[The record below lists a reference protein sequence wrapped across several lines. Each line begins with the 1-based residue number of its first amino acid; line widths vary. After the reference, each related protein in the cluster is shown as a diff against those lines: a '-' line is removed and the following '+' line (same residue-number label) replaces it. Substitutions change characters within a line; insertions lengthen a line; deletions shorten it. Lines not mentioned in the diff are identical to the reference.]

1 MKETAGIDHAIVD
14 TSLTTTTEQSILVSD
29 FTSCKNNR
37 LFVASLKVLF
47 ISLFLGLAI
56 THSLVMSFQKV
67 FIR

>member
-14 TSLTTTTEQSILVSD
+14 TPLTTTTEKSIPVSD

-37 LFVASLKVLF
+37 LFVASLKGFF
-47 ISLFLGLAI
+47 ISLFLGLTI